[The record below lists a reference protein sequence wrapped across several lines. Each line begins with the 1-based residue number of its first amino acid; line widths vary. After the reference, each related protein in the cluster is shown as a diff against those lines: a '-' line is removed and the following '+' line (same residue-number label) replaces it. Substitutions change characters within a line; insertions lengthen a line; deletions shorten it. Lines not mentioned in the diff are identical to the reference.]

1 MKNYV
6 KDFRQERGLSQKD
19 LARLVGV
26 SRQTINALENG
37 RLNPSFILAYKIT
50 VLLNASTMEEL
61 FVVDE
66 DEIDWTPK

>member
-6 KDFRQERGLSQKD
+6 KQLRQERGLSQKK
-19 LARLVGV
+19 LASLGGV

-50 VLLNASTMEEL
+50 ILLEPSSMEDL
-61 FVVDE
+61 FIVNE
-66 DEIDWTPK
+66 DDIDWTPK